1 MAKCGIHIVQE
12 RHRPSEHFLHVIH
25 ISLIDFDSLELF
37 LKQLE
42 SKESKEDSLDKSGDT
57 HNEGKEV
64 ALLEKQRNLV
74 FILHKRLKL
83 KKKKKRFN
91 S

>member
-1 MAKCGIHIVQE
+1 MAESGIHIVQE

-25 ISLIDFDSLELF
+25 VSLIDFDSLELL

-42 SKESKEDSLDKSGDT
+42 SKEGKEDSLDESGDT
-57 HNEGKEV
+57 HDEGNEV

-83 KKKKKRFN
+83 KKKKKQI
-91 S
+91 